1 MFDADNEMNRVIA
14 HFICRDFWLEI
25 ECPESAVTASP
36 DVQFWIQIKNTL
48 ARKIDNPQVR
58 VAGAQHAVLRRM
70 WKIATQPRCSYST
83 GRAMYLRN
91 DCSLR

>member
-1 MFDADNEMNRVIA
+1 MNRVIA

-25 ECPESAVTASP
+25 KCPESAVTTSP

-58 VAGAQHAVLRRM
+58 VAGAQNAVLRRM
-70 WKIATQPRCSYST
+70 WKIATHPPALYST